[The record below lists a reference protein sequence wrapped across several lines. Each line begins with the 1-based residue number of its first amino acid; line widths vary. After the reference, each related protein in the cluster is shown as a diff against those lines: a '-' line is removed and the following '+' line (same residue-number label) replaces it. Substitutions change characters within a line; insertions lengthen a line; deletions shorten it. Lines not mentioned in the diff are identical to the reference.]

1 MAVYQK
7 SEWAVVA
14 SCVAAVDL
22 AALVQMTVVH
32 TVDRLTAMMFVIPSL
47 VGLFAGMGIIRLSRS
62 TRHEKD
68 LRGQLEQRTAE
79 VQQLNDSLQERV
91 ERRTL
96 ELRAREAE
104 LVQSQ
109 KMEALARLAGGIAH
123 DFNNLLTAILQGAEL
138 ITELAEEPESV
149 REISDDVRGAAERAT
164 ELTSKLLTLSRRKR
178 IPEPPRPV
186 DLAQTVRDLSRLIDR
201 LMGDRSAVSIELAP
215 ELPSIVADP
224 AHLEQVL
231 VNLCMNAR
239 DAMPEGGLLSIQV
252 MHVPSADLASP
263 LRGDDGHGAVSLR
276 IQDTGVG
283 IPDHL
288 IDRVFE
294 PLFTTKEPG
303 AGTGL
308 GLSIVRNLV
317 EGAGGVVE
325 LSRPEAGGTVFDL
338 FWPAQAPDVEAIAI
352 VSPEQTDPPDAP
364 SASPEILS
372 VLVIDDDRS
381 VRQMVSRALRARG
394 HEVEMANGGD
404 EAERIVRTGSMHF
417 DVVLSDIHMPKR
429 TGIELVPIWAEV
441 IPTSR
446 VVLMTGFTDHP
457 LDEDRLRE
465 LQVVAVLRKPFDVAQ
480 LEAVLHA

>member
-1 MAVYQK
+1 
-7 SEWAVVA
+7 
-14 SCVAAVDL
+14 
-22 AALVQMTVVH
+22 
-32 TVDRLTAMMFVIPSL
+32 
-47 VGLFAGMGIIRLSRS
+47 
-62 TRHEKD
+62 
-68 LRGQLEQRTAE
+68 
-79 VQQLNDSLQERV
+79 
-91 ERRTL
+91 
-96 ELRAREAE
+96 
-104 LVQSQ
+104 
-109 KMEALARLAGGIAH
+109 
-123 DFNNLLTAILQGAEL
+123 
-138 ITELAEEPESV
+138 
-149 REISDDVRGAAERAT
+149 
-164 ELTSKLLTLSRRKR
+164 
-178 IPEPPRPV
+178 
-186 DLAQTVRDLSRLIDR
+186 
-201 LMGDRSAVSIELAP
+201 
-215 ELPSIVADP
+215 
-224 AHLEQVL
+224 
-231 VNLCMNAR
+231 
-239 DAMPEGGLLSIQV
+239 
-252 MHVPSADLASP
+252 
-263 LRGDDGHGAVSLR
+263 
-276 IQDTGVG
+276 
-283 IPDHL
+283 L